1 MEFPARVAVAIEVG
15 GRGLIDLAERKLDQ
29 AIDDGALVGEV
40 EVQRGPRDE
49 RAAGD
54 RVDRD
59 ALVGLLLE
67 RLEGRVE
74 DRSLGVV
81 A

>member
-1 MEFPARVAVAIEVG
+1 VELPARVSVSVEVR

-29 AIDDGALVGEV
+29 AIDDRALVGKV

-67 RLEGRVE
+67 RLERRVE
-74 DRSLGVV
+74 DRALGVV

>member
-1 MEFPARVAVAIEVG
+1 MEIAARVAVAVEVG
-15 GRGLIDLAERKLDQ
+15 GGGLVDLAERQLDQ
-29 AIDDGALVGEV
+29 AIDDRALVGEV

-49 RAAGD
+49 RAARD

-74 DRSLGVV
+74 DCALGVV